1 MKNKFMA
8 FISLML
14 LFSSMFTALPF
25 NASAQEEMIKLGVLQ
40 FVEHDALDAT
50 LKGFKETIE
59 ESPYKDK
66 VEWDIQNAS
75 GDTANLQSFSERLAR
90 DNDILFAIA
99 TPAAQ
104 SLALVESS
112 KPIFFAAVTDPVEAG
127 LAKSMDQPE
136 MNLTGT
142 SDMAP
147 IDEQVELLVR
157 NFPDIETVG
166 ILYNSSEVNSVIQAE
181 MATEALEEKGLTVE
195 EQTVTSTND
204 IHQAMGA
211 LARKVDGMFMVTDN
225 TIDSAI
231 QLVGE
236 IALENNLPM
245 IGSSKEVIEKGG
257 LATISSSYED
267 YGRQTAEMV
276 IRMLDE
282 DLDVK
287 DMPVELA
294 KHFDVIVNKEFAE
307 QLGVDP
313 DSIK

>member
-1 MKNKFMA
+1 MKKKLMA
-8 FISLML
+8 FISFIL
-14 LFSSMFTALPF
+14 LFSSIMATLPL
-25 NASAQEEMIKLGVLQ
+25 STKAQEDVIKLGVLQ

-50 LKGFKETIE
+50 FKGFKETMDA
-59 ESPYKDK
+59 SSYKDK
-66 VEWDIQNAS
+66 IQWDVQNAS

-104 SLALVESS
+104 SLALIEST

-127 LAKSMDQPE
+127 LAKSMEKPE

-157 NFPDIETVG
+157 NFPEIETVG

-181 MATEALEEKGLTVE
+181 MATKALEEKGLKVE

-204 IHQAMGA
+204 IHQAMSA
-211 LARKVDGMFMVTDN
+211 LARKVEGMFMVTDN

-236 IALENNLPM
+236 VALENNLPM

-287 DMPVELA
+287 EMSVELA
-294 KHFDVIVNKEFAE
+294 KHFDVIVNKDFAE
-307 QLGVDP
+307 QLGIDP
-313 DSIK
+313 ESIK

>member
-1 MKNKFMA
+1 MA

-157 NFPDIETVG
+157 NFPEIETVG

>member
-157 NFPDIETVG
+157 NFPEIETVG

>member
-25 NASAQEEMIKLGVLQ
+25 NASAQEKMIKLGVLQ

-59 ESPYKDK
+59 ESLYKDK